1 MRVPCSEKG
10 IEMSDYFLVG
20 NLDDENDLWF
30 ISKAQGTAVPVPK
43 AAWLSIISMF
53 QGDAIGT
60 ASADEKNRDALAQSA
75 IDNAQ
80 KDTAVSRNVFLSFST
95 SQLGKLTMIKR
106 SHPVEQLFLN
116 NNPLA
121 PLIQDFVDRGN
132 Y

>member
-1 MRVPCSEKG
+1 
-10 IEMSDYFLVG
+10 MSDYFLVG
-20 NLDDENDLWF
+20 NLDDDNDLWF

-43 AAWLSIISMF
+43 SAWLSIISMF

-60 ASADEKNRDALAQSA
+60 ASTDEKNRDSLAQNA
-75 IDNAQ
+75 IETAK

-95 SQLGKLTMIKR
+95 SQRGKLVMNKR

-116 NNPLA
+116 KDPLA
-121 PLIQDFVDRGN
+121 PLIQDFVDRGK

>member
-1 MRVPCSEKG
+1 
-10 IEMSDYFLVG
+10 MSDYFLVG
-20 NLDDENDLWF
+20 NLDDDNDLWF

-43 AAWLSIISMF
+43 SAWLSIISMF

-60 ASADEKNRDALAQSA
+60 ASTDEKNRDALAQSA
-75 IDNAQ
+75 IDTAK

-95 SQLGKLTMIKR
+95 SQLGKLVMIKR

-116 NNPLA
+116 KDPLA
-121 PLIQDFVDRGN
+121 SLIENFVDRGK

>member
-1 MRVPCSEKG
+1 
-10 IEMSDYFLVG
+10 MSDYFLVG
-20 NLDDENDLWF
+20 NLDDDNDLWF

-53 QGDAIGT
+53 QGDAIGR
-60 ASADEKNRDALAQSA
+60 APSDETNRDKLAQSA
-75 IDNAQ
+75 MDNAQ
-80 KDTAVSRNVFLSFST
+80 KDTAVSRNVFLSFSS
-95 SQLGKLTMIKR
+95 SQLGKLVMNKR

-121 PLIQDFVDRGN
+121 PLIQDFVDRGK

>member
-1 MRVPCSEKG
+1 
-10 IEMSDYFLVG
+10 MSDYFLVG
-20 NLDDENDLWF
+20 NLDDDNDLWF

-43 AAWLSIISMF
+43 SAWLSLVSMF

-60 ASADEKNRDALAQSA
+60 DASKESSRDALAQSA

-95 SQLGKLTMIKR
+95 SQLGKLVMIKR

-116 NNPLA
+116 KDPLA
-121 PLIQDFVDRGN
+121 PLIQDFVDRGK

>member
-1 MRVPCSEKG
+1 
-10 IEMSDYFLVG
+10 MSDYFLVG
-20 NLDDENDLWF
+20 NLDDDNDLWF

-43 AAWLSIISMF
+43 SAWLSIISMF

-60 ASADEKNRDALAQSA
+60 ASTDEKSRDALAQSA
-75 IDNAQ
+75 IDHAK

-95 SQLGKLTMIKR
+95 SQLGKLVMIKR

-116 NNPLA
+116 KDPLA
-121 PLIQDFVDRGN
+121 PLIQDFVDRGK

>member
-1 MRVPCSEKG
+1 
-10 IEMSDYFLVG
+10 MSDYFLVG
-20 NLDDENDLWF
+20 NLDDDNDLWF

-43 AAWLSIISMF
+43 SAWLSIISMF

-60 ASADEKNRDALAQSA
+60 ASTDEKGRDALAQSV
-75 IDNAQ
+75 IDNAK

-95 SQLGKLTMIKR
+95 SQLGKLVMIKR

-116 NNPLA
+116 KDPLA
-121 PLIQDFVDRGN
+121 PLIQDFVDRGK